1 MRTMQTTG
9 YFDHAATT
17 FPSAK
22 ALERYRAVALEYW
35 ANPSTKYP
43 EGQKSHAYLE
53 AMRASIAKSLKVRPN
68 HIIFT
73 GGATEANDIVFQ
85 SLLLRL
91 SPGEV
96 IISGIEHSSII
107 QQQRALEQAGWKVIM
122 LRAPGGFV
130 NPEDLR
136 KALTPKTRLVSI
148 MSLNNAIGT
157 LQEIPALV
165 RIVREF
171 EKTTGRAIHFH
182 TDATQQLGKLPIDL
196 LSWDV
201 DSASFG
207 AHKFHGPKGVG
218 FLYNTSEGIE
228 NLSKGGG
235 QEGGLRGGT
244 ENLAGIASMEAALVE
259 ALANRKRVTEHV
271 TRLNDLFRETLE
283 SHATILTPKEHSS
296 PYIITVST
304 ALPAEV
310 MVRMLIERGF
320 SVSAGSAC
328 SSNARAKG
336 VRILEMMEVAPEHR
350 GGAIRISFSD
360 SNTEEET
367 VSLAR
372 TINTIAKESP

>member
-1 MRTMQTTG
+1 MKTTG

-17 FPSAK
+17 FPSIK
-22 ALERYRAVALEYW
+22 ALERYRSAALEYW
-35 ANPSTKYP
+35 ANPSTRYP
-43 EGQKSHAYLE
+43 EGRKSHAYLE
-53 AMRASIAKSLKVRPN
+53 TMRDSIAKMLDVRPN

-73 GGATEANDIVFQ
+73 SGATEANDIVFQ

-107 QQQRALEQAGWKVIM
+107 QQQRALEQTGWKVIM
-122 LRAPGGFV
+122 LKAPHGFV
-130 NPEDLR
+130 DPKDLA

-148 MSLNNAIGT
+148 MSLNNAVGT
-157 LQEIPALV
+157 LQDIPALTG
-165 RIVREF
+165 IVREY

-218 FLYNTSEGIE
+218 FLYNTFQGVE

-235 QEGGLRGGT
+235 QEAGMRGGT
-244 ENLAGIASMEAALVE
+244 ENLAGIASMEAALAE
-259 ALANRKRVTEHV
+259 ALANQKRVTEHV
-271 TRLNDLFRETLE
+271 TRLNDLFRQTLK
-283 SHATILTPKEHSS
+283 SHVTVLTQREHSS

-336 VRILEMMEVAPEHR
+336 QRVLEMMEVTPEHR

-372 TINTIAKESP
+372 AINTVAKETV

>member
-1 MRTMQTTG
+1 MKAMRTTG

-17 FPSAK
+17 FPSVK

-43 EGQKSHAYLE
+43 EGRKSHAYLE
-53 AMRASIAKSLKVRPN
+53 AMRASIAKSLNVRPN

-130 NPEDLR
+130 DPEDLR

-148 MSLNNAIGT
+148 MSLNNAVGT

-283 SHATILTPKEHSS
+283 SHATVLTPREHAS

-372 TINTIAKESP
+372 AINTIAKESP